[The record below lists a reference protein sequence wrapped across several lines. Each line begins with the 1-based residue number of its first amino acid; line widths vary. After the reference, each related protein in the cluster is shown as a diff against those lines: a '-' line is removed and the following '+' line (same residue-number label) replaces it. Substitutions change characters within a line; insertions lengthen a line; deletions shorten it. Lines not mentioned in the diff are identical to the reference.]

1 MTANAFPCIMIF
13 FFNIFDGFHLYFFP
27 FYFLFYSLFNL
38 VNSIIALVPNTVEVE
53 WQLKMLFVQLLCLF
67 VSRVRLMECLLPDG
81 HVRICSVPHRHD
93 TPLPTPLRGH
103 TLGCQTFDLVFT
115 GSETRLFCFIF
126 TLSLAICSGKERWV
140 LEDAGLSCY
149 FAGPQSRY
157 DQKMRFILKY
167 QTISKCFELIVK

>member
-1 MTANAFPCIMIF
+1 MDHYEFRTVASIEPFTRKGSSLSLWLPRKQQSLAEHRAKPKKRSILSLSNGVCSMTANAFPCIMIF
-13 FFNIFDGFHLYFFP
+13 FFNIFDGFHLYFFL

-103 TLGCQTFDLVFT
+103 TLGC
-115 GSETRLFCFIF
+115 
-126 TLSLAICSGKERWV
+126 
-140 LEDAGLSCY
+140 
-149 FAGPQSRY
+149 
-157 DQKMRFILKY
+157 
-167 QTISKCFELIVK
+167 